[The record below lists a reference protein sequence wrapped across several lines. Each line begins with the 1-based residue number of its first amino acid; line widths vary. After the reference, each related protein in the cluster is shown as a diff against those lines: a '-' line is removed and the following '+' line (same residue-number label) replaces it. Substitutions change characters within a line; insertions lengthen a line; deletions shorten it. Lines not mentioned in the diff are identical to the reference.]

1 MAVSWVLNFQV
12 LDVFLLMTIEIN
24 PLWCGVSGKQTSAIA
39 QAGSFKAA
47 KLHSPLKSH
56 GCTCASTS
64 DRLRANAQSKVA
76 IHTAAIHTA
85 VSLTCEANID
95 TSVWKKSK
103 VEIHTAVPCTLE
115 PICLRYVYIIRM
127 ATIF

>member
-1 MAVSWVLNFQV
+1 MAVSWVLKFQV
-12 LDVFLLMTIEIN
+12 LDVFLLTTMEIN

-64 DRLRANAQSKVA
+64 DRLRTNAQSKVA

-85 VSLTCEANID
+85 VSFTCE
-95 TSVWKKSK
+95 TK
-103 VEIHTAVPCTLE
+103 
-115 PICLRYVYIIRM
+115 Y
-127 ATIF
+127 